1 MSHYSATLRL
11 GLPIAIGQ
19 LGVIILGFAD
29 TLMVG
34 RYSTDALAAS
44 AFVNNLFTLF
54 TFLLMGYSYGLTP
67 IVSTL
72 FGQGKQAEAGE
83 QLKPALLSGTAFCLL
98 LIAVWGIAFFNLE
111 HFGQPDELLPLI
123 RPYFLVILV
132 SMIFV
137 MLYNELRQFTDG
149 LTHTTLGM
157 YTLIIGNAFNILG
170 NWLLIYG
177 PGPFP
182 EMGLLGAGIATL
194 LARVLMVVLM
204 VAALWWKKGY
214 APYREGF
221 ARCRASLD
229 GMRAIVR
236 ASLPIAIQ
244 MGLECA
250 AFTMSAVMAGW
261 VGKVELAAYQV
272 MVTIGTLGFLL
283 YYSFGAGTSI
293 RVANFYG
300 QHDRTNVFHAAA
312 AGRNLLLLMAACSSL
327 LIYLLAE
334 PLIRLF
340 TTDTAVIAIS
350 LSLIPLLV
358 LYQFADAMQICYANI
373 LRGTGHVL
381 SMMRIA
387 IISYLIVN
395 IPVAFFLGF
404 PLGWGV
410 KGIFLAFFIG
420 LFTAASLFFKEY
432 RKAMRT
438 VT

>member
-11 GLPIAIGQ
+11 GVPIAIGQ

-67 IVSTL
+67 IVSAL

-83 QLKPALLSGTAFCLL
+83 QLKPALLSGTVFCLL
-98 LIAVWGIAFFNLE
+98 LMAVWGIAYFNLE

-157 YTLIIGNAFNILG
+157 YTLMIGNALNIVG

-300 QHDRTNVFHAAA
+300 QHDRTNVFHAGA
-312 AGRNLLLLMAACSSL
+312 AGRNLLFLMAACSSL

-334 PLIRLF
+334 PLIRVF

-350 LSLIPLLV
+350 LSLIPFLV

-381 SMMRIA
+381 AMVRIA

-395 IPVAFFLGF
+395 IPAAFILGF
-404 PLGWGV
+404 SLGWGV

-420 LFTAASLFFKEY
+420 LFTAATLFFKEY
-432 RKAMRT
+432 RKAMR
-438 VT
+438 

>member
-11 GLPIAIGQ
+11 GVPIAIGQ

-67 IVSTL
+67 IVSAL

-83 QLKPALLSGTAFCLL
+83 QLKPALLSGTVFCLL
-98 LIAVWGIAFFNLE
+98 LMAVWGIAFFNLE

-157 YTLIIGNAFNILG
+157 YTLMIGNALNIVG

-221 ARCRASLD
+221 ARCRTSLE
-229 GMRAIVR
+229 GMGPIVR

-300 QHDRTNVFHAAA
+300 QHDRTNVFHAGA
-312 AGRNLLLLMAACSSL
+312 AGRNLLFLMAACSCL

-334 PLIRLF
+334 PLIRVF

-350 LSLIPLLV
+350 LSLIPFLV

-381 SMMRIA
+381 SMVRIA

-395 IPVAFFLGF
+395 IPAAFILGF
-404 PLGWGV
+404 SLGWGV

-420 LFTAASLFFKEY
+420 LFTAATLFFWEY
-432 RKAMRT
+432 RKAMR
-438 VT
+438 

>member
-11 GLPIAIGQ
+11 GVPIAIGQ

-67 IVSTL
+67 IVSAL

-83 QLKPALLSGTAFCLL
+83 QLKPALLSGTVFCLL
-98 LIAVWGIAFFNLE
+98 LMAVWGIAFFNLE
-111 HFGQPDELLPLI
+111 YFGQPDELLPLI

-157 YTLIIGNAFNILG
+157 YTLMIGNALNIVG

-182 EMGLLGAGIATL
+182 EMGLMGAGIATL

-229 GMRAIVR
+229 GMQAIVR

-300 QHDRTNVFHAAA
+300 QHDRTNVFHAGA
-312 AGRNLLLLMAACSSL
+312 AGRNLLFLMAACSSL

-334 PLIRLF
+334 PLIRIF

-350 LSLIPLLV
+350 LSLIPFLV

-381 SMMRIA
+381 AMVRIA

-395 IPVAFFLGF
+395 IPAAFILGF
-404 PLGWGV
+404 SLGWGV

-420 LFTAASLFFKEY
+420 LFTAATLFFKEY
-432 RKAMRT
+432 RKAMR
-438 VT
+438 

>member
-67 IVSTL
+67 IVSAL

-83 QLKPALLSGTAFCLL
+83 QLKPALLSGTVFCLL
-98 LIAVWGIAFFNLE
+98 LMAVWGIAYFNLE

-157 YTLIIGNAFNILG
+157 YTLMIGNAFNILG

-182 EMGLLGAGIATL
+182 EMGLMGAGIATL

-221 ARCRASLD
+221 ARCRASLE
-229 GMRAIVR
+229 GMGAIVR

-300 QHDRTNVFHAAA
+300 QHDRTNVFHAGA
-312 AGRNLLLLMAACSSL
+312 AGRNLLFLMAACSSL

-381 SMMRIA
+381 AMVRIA

-395 IPVAFFLGF
+395 IPAAFILGF

-420 LFTAASLFFKEY
+420 LFTAASLFFWEY
-432 RKAMRT
+432 RKAMR
-438 VT
+438 

>member
-1 MSHYSATLRL
+1 
-11 GLPIAIGQ
+11 
-19 LGVIILGFAD
+19 
-29 TLMVG
+29 
-34 RYSTDALAAS
+34 
-44 AFVNNLFTLF
+44 
-54 TFLLMGYSYGLTP
+54 MGP
-67 IVSTL
+67 
-72 FGQGKQAEAGE
+72 
-83 QLKPALLSGTAFCLL
+83 
-98 LIAVWGIAFFNLE
+98 
-111 HFGQPDELLPLI
+111 
-123 RPYFLVILV
+123 
-132 SMIFV
+132 
-137 MLYNELRQFTDG
+137 
-149 LTHTTLGM
+149 
-157 YTLIIGNAFNILG
+157 
-170 NWLLIYG
+170 
-177 PGPFP
+177 
-182 EMGLLGAGIATL
+182 
-194 LARVLMVVLM
+194 
-204 VAALWWKKGY
+204 
-214 APYREGF
+214 
-221 ARCRASLD
+221 
-229 GMRAIVR
+229 IVR

-334 PLIRLF
+334 PLIRVF

-350 LSLIPLLV
+350 LSLIPFLV

-381 SMMRIA
+381 AMVRIA

-395 IPVAFFLGF
+395 IPAAFILGF
-404 PLGWGV
+404 SLGWGV

-420 LFTAASLFFKEY
+420 LFTAATLFFKEY
-432 RKAMRT
+432 RKAMR
-438 VT
+438 

>member
-11 GLPIAIGQ
+11 GVPIAIGQ

-67 IVSTL
+67 IVSAL

-83 QLKPALLSGTAFCLL
+83 QLKPALLSGTVFCLL
-98 LIAVWGIAFFNLE
+98 LMAVWGIAYFNLE

-157 YTLIIGNAFNILG
+157 YTLMIGNALNIVG

-229 GMRAIVR
+229 GMQAIVR

-334 PLIRLF
+334 PLIRVF

-350 LSLIPLLV
+350 LSLIPFLV

-381 SMMRIA
+381 AMVRIA

-420 LFTAASLFFKEY
+420 LFTAATLFFKEY
-432 RKAMRT
+432 RKAMR
-438 VT
+438 

>member
-67 IVSTL
+67 IVSAL

-83 QLKPALLSGTAFCLL
+83 QLKPALLSGTVFCLL
-98 LIAVWGIAFFNLE
+98 LMAVWGIAYFNLE

-157 YTLIIGNAFNILG
+157 YTLMIGNALNIVG

-221 ARCRASLD
+221 ARCRTLLE
-229 GMRAIVR
+229 GMGPIVR

-300 QHDRTNVFHAAA
+300 QHDRTNVFHAGA
-312 AGRNLLLLMAACSSL
+312 AGRNLLFLMAACSSL

-334 PLIRLF
+334 PLIRVF

-350 LSLIPLLV
+350 LSLIPFLV

-381 SMMRIA
+381 AMVRIA

-395 IPVAFFLGF
+395 IPAAFILGF
-404 PLGWGV
+404 SLGWGV

-420 LFTAASLFFKEY
+420 LFTAATLFFKEY
-432 RKAMRT
+432 RKAMR
-438 VT
+438 

>member
-11 GLPIAIGQ
+11 GVPIAIGQ

-67 IVSTL
+67 IVSAL

-83 QLKPALLSGTAFCLL
+83 QLKPALLSGTVFCLL
-98 LIAVWGIAFFNLE
+98 LMAVWGIAFFNLE

-157 YTLIIGNAFNILG
+157 YTLMIGNALNIVG

-204 VAALWWKKGY
+204 VATLWWKKGY

-221 ARCRASLD
+221 ARCRTSLESM
-229 GMRAIVR
+229 GPIVR

-300 QHDRTNVFHAAA
+300 QHDRTNVFHAGA
-312 AGRNLLLLMAACSSL
+312 AGRNLLFLMAACSSL

-334 PLIRLF
+334 PLIRVF

-350 LSLIPLLV
+350 LSLIPFLV

-381 SMMRIA
+381 AMVRIA

-395 IPVAFFLGF
+395 IPAAFILGF
-404 PLGWGV
+404 SLGWGV

-420 LFTAASLFFKEY
+420 LFTAATLFFKEY
-432 RKAMRT
+432 RKAMR
-438 VT
+438 

>member
-11 GLPIAIGQ
+11 GVPIAIGQ

-67 IVSTL
+67 IVSAL

-83 QLKPALLSGTAFCLL
+83 QLKPALLSGTVFCLL
-98 LIAVWGIAFFNLE
+98 LMAVWGIAYFNLE

-157 YTLIIGNAFNILG
+157 YTLIIGNALNIVG

-182 EMGLLGAGIATL
+182 EMGLMGAGIATL

-221 ARCRASLD
+221 ARCRASLK

-300 QHDRTNVFHAAA
+300 QHDRTNVFHAGA
-312 AGRNLLLLMAACSSL
+312 AGRNLLFLMAACSSL

-334 PLIRLF
+334 PLIRVF

-350 LSLIPLLV
+350 LSLIPFLV

-381 SMMRIA
+381 AMVRIA

-395 IPVAFFLGF
+395 IPAAFILGF
-404 PLGWGV
+404 SLGWGV

-420 LFTAASLFFKEY
+420 LFTAATLFFKEY
-432 RKAMRT
+432 RKAMR
-438 VT
+438 

>member
-44 AFVNNLFTLF
+44 AFVNNIFTLF

-83 QLKPALLSGTAFCLL
+83 QLKPALLSGTVFCLL
-98 LIAVWGIAFFNLE
+98 LMAVWGIAFFNLE

-157 YTLIIGNAFNILG
+157 YTLMIGNALNIVG

-182 EMGLLGAGIATL
+182 EMGLMGAGIATL

-229 GMRAIVR
+229 GMQAIVR

-300 QHDRTNVFHAAA
+300 QHDRTNVFHAGA
-312 AGRNLLLLMAACSSL
+312 AGRNLLFLMAACSSL

-334 PLIRLF
+334 PLIRVF

-350 LSLIPLLV
+350 LSLIPFLV

-381 SMMRIA
+381 AMVRIA

-395 IPVAFFLGF
+395 IPAAFILGF
-404 PLGWGV
+404 SLGWGV

-420 LFTAASLFFKEY
+420 LFTAATLFFKEY
-432 RKAMRT
+432 RKAMR
-438 VT
+438 

>member
-11 GLPIAIGQ
+11 GVPIAIGQ

-67 IVSTL
+67 IVSAL

-83 QLKPALLSGTAFCLL
+83 QLKPALLSGTVFCLL
-98 LIAVWGIAFFNLE
+98 LMAVWGIAYFNLE
-111 HFGQPDELLPLI
+111 YFGQPDELLPLI

-157 YTLIIGNAFNILG
+157 YTLMIGNALNIVG

-182 EMGLLGAGIATL
+182 EMGLMGAGIATL

-229 GMRAIVR
+229 GMQAIVR

-300 QHDRTNVFHAAA
+300 QHDRTNVFHAGA
-312 AGRNLLLLMAACSSL
+312 AGRNLLFLMAACSSL

-334 PLIRLF
+334 PLIRVF

-350 LSLIPLLV
+350 LSLIPFLV

-381 SMMRIA
+381 AMVRIA

-395 IPVAFFLGF
+395 IPAAFILGF
-404 PLGWGV
+404 SLGWGV

-420 LFTAASLFFKEY
+420 LFTAATLFFKEY
-432 RKAMRT
+432 RKAMR
-438 VT
+438 

>member
-83 QLKPALLSGTAFCLL
+83 QLKPALLSGTVFCLL
-98 LIAVWGIAFFNLE
+98 LMAVWGIAFFNLE
-111 HFGQPDELLPLI
+111 HFGQPAELLPLI

-157 YTLIIGNAFNILG
+157 YTLMIGNAFNILG

-221 ARCRASLD
+221 ARCRASLE
-229 GMRAIVR
+229 GMGAIVR

-293 RVANFYG
+293 RVATFYG

-395 IPVAFFLGF
+395 IPAAFILGF

-420 LFTAASLFFKEY
+420 LFTAACLFFWEY
-432 RKAMRT
+432 RKAMR
-438 VT
+438 

>member
-11 GLPIAIGQ
+11 GVPIAIGQ

-67 IVSTL
+67 IVSAL

-83 QLKPALLSGTAFCLL
+83 QLKPALLSGTVFCLL
-98 LIAVWGIAFFNLE
+98 LMAVWGIAYFNLE

-157 YTLIIGNAFNILG
+157 YTLMIGNALNIVG

-229 GMRAIVR
+229 GMGLIVR

-300 QHDRTNVFHAAA
+300 QHDRTNVFHAGA
-312 AGRNLLLLMAACSSL
+312 AGRNLLFLMAACSSL

-334 PLIRLF
+334 PLIRVF

-350 LSLIPLLV
+350 LSLIPFLV

-381 SMMRIA
+381 AMVRIA

-395 IPVAFFLGF
+395 IPAAFILGF
-404 PLGWGV
+404 SLGWGV

-420 LFTAASLFFKEY
+420 LFTAATLFFKEY
-432 RKAMRT
+432 RKAMR
-438 VT
+438 

>member
-11 GLPIAIGQ
+11 GVPIAIGQ

-67 IVSTL
+67 IVSAL

-83 QLKPALLSGTAFCLL
+83 QLKPALLSGTVFCLL
-98 LIAVWGIAFFNLE
+98 LMAVWGIAFFNLE
-111 HFGQPDELLPLI
+111 YFGQPDELLPLI

-157 YTLIIGNAFNILG
+157 YTLMIGNALNIVG

-221 ARCRASLD
+221 ARCRASLN

-293 RVANFYG
+293 RVATFYG
-300 QHDRTNVFHAAA
+300 QHDRTNVFHAGA
-312 AGRNLLLLMAACSSL
+312 AGRNLLFLMAACSSL

-334 PLIRLF
+334 PLIRVF

-350 LSLIPLLV
+350 LSLIPFLV

-381 SMMRIA
+381 AMVRIA

-395 IPVAFFLGF
+395 IPAAFILGF
-404 PLGWGV
+404 SLGWGV

-420 LFTAASLFFKEY
+420 LFTAATLFFKEY
-432 RKAMRT
+432 RKAMR
-438 VT
+438 

>member
-83 QLKPALLSGTAFCLL
+83 QLKPALLSGTVFCFLL
-98 LIAVWGIAFFNLE
+98 MAVWSIAFFNLE

-177 PGPFP
+177 SGPFP

-221 ARCRASLD
+221 ARCRASLE
-229 GMRAIVR
+229 GMGAIVR

-293 RVANFYG
+293 RVATFYG

-327 LIYLLAE
+327 LIFLLAE
-334 PLIRLF
+334 PLIRVF

-395 IPVAFFLGF
+395 IPVAYFLGF

-420 LFTAASLFFKEY
+420 LFTAASLFFWEY
-432 RKAMRT
+432 RKAMRA

>member
-11 GLPIAIGQ
+11 GVPIAIGQ

-67 IVSTL
+67 IVSAL

-83 QLKPALLSGTAFCLL
+83 QLKPALLSGTVFCLL
-98 LIAVWGIAFFNLE
+98 LMAVWGIAYFNLE

-157 YTLIIGNAFNILG
+157 YTLMIGNALNIVG

-182 EMGLLGAGIATL
+182 EMGLMGAGIATL

-229 GMRAIVR
+229 GMQAIVR

-300 QHDRTNVFHAAA
+300 QHDRTNVFHAGA
-312 AGRNLLLLMAACSSL
+312 AGRNLLFLMAACSSL

-334 PLIRLF
+334 PLIRVF
-340 TTDTAVIAIS
+340 TKDTAVIAIS
-350 LSLIPLLV
+350 LSLIPFLV

-381 SMMRIA
+381 AMVRIA

-395 IPVAFFLGF
+395 IPAAFILGF
-404 PLGWGV
+404 SLGWGV
-410 KGIFLAFFIG
+410 NGIFLAFFIG
-420 LFTAASLFFKEY
+420 LFTAATLFFKEY
-432 RKAMRT
+432 RKAMR
-438 VT
+438 

>member
-11 GLPIAIGQ
+11 GVPIAIGQ

-67 IVSTL
+67 IVSAL

-83 QLKPALLSGTAFCLL
+83 QLKPALLSGTVFCLL
-98 LIAVWGIAFFNLE
+98 LMAVWGIAYFNLE

-157 YTLIIGNAFNILG
+157 YTLMIGNALNIVG

-182 EMGLLGAGIATL
+182 EMGLMGAGIATL

-229 GMRAIVR
+229 GMQAIVR

-334 PLIRLF
+334 PLIRVF

-350 LSLIPLLV
+350 LSLIPFLV

-381 SMMRIA
+381 AMVRIA

-395 IPVAFFLGF
+395 IPAAFILGF
-404 PLGWGV
+404 SLGWGV

-420 LFTAASLFFKEY
+420 LFTAATLFFKEY
-432 RKAMRT
+432 RKAMR
-438 VT
+438 

>member
-11 GLPIAIGQ
+11 GVPIAIGQ

-67 IVSTL
+67 IVSAL

-83 QLKPALLSGTAFCLL
+83 QLKPALLSGTVFCLL
-98 LIAVWGIAFFNLE
+98 LMAVWGIAYFNLE

-157 YTLIIGNAFNILG
+157 YTLMIGNALNIVG

-261 VGKVELAAYQV
+261 VGKEELAAYQV

-300 QHDRTNVFHAAA
+300 QHDRTNVFHAGA
-312 AGRNLLLLMAACSSL
+312 AGRNLLFLMAACSSL

-334 PLIRLF
+334 PLIRVF

-350 LSLIPLLV
+350 LSLIPFLV

-395 IPVAFFLGF
+395 IPAAFILGF
-404 PLGWGV
+404 SLGWGV

-420 LFTAASLFFKEY
+420 LFTAATLFFKEY
-432 RKAMRT
+432 RKAMR
-438 VT
+438 

>member
-67 IVSTL
+67 IVSAL

-83 QLKPALLSGTAFCLL
+83 QLKPALLSGTVFCLL
-98 LIAVWGIAFFNLE
+98 LMAVWGIAYFNLE

-157 YTLIIGNAFNILG
+157 YTLMIGNALNIVG

-182 EMGLLGAGIATL
+182 EMGLMGAGIATL

-229 GMRAIVR
+229 GMQAIVR

-300 QHDRTNVFHAAA
+300 QHDRTNVFHAGA
-312 AGRNLLLLMAACSSL
+312 AGRNLLFLMAACSSL

-334 PLIRLF
+334 PLIRVF
-340 TTDTAVIAIS
+340 TKDTAVIAIS
-350 LSLIPLLV
+350 LSLIPFLV

-381 SMMRIA
+381 AMVRIA

-395 IPVAFFLGF
+395 IPAAFILGF
-404 PLGWGV
+404 SLGWGV

-420 LFTAASLFFKEY
+420 LFTAATLFFKEY
-432 RKAMRT
+432 RKAMR
-438 VT
+438 

>member
-11 GLPIAIGQ
+11 GVPIAIGQ

-67 IVSTL
+67 IVSAL

-83 QLKPALLSGTAFCLL
+83 QLKPALLSGTVFCLL
-98 LIAVWGIAFFNLE
+98 LMAVWGIAFFNLE

-157 YTLIIGNAFNILG
+157 YTLMIGNALNIVG

-182 EMGLLGAGIATL
+182 EMGLMGAGIATL

-229 GMRAIVR
+229 GMQAIVR

-272 MVTIGTLGFLL
+272 MLPIGTLGFLL

-300 QHDRTNVFHAAA
+300 QHDRTNVFHAGA
-312 AGRNLLLLMAACSSL
+312 AGRNLLFLMAACSSL

-334 PLIRLF
+334 PLIRVF

-350 LSLIPLLV
+350 LSLIPFLV

-381 SMMRIA
+381 AMVRIA

-395 IPVAFFLGF
+395 IPAAFILGF
-404 PLGWGV
+404 SLGWGV

-420 LFTAASLFFKEY
+420 LFTAATLFFKEY
-432 RKAMRT
+432 RKAMR
-438 VT
+438 

>member
-67 IVSTL
+67 IVSAL

-83 QLKPALLSGTAFCLL
+83 QLKPALLSGTVFCLL
-98 LIAVWGIAFFNLE
+98 LMAVWGIAFFNLE

-157 YTLIIGNAFNILG
+157 YTLMIGNALNIVG

-229 GMRAIVR
+229 GMQAIVR

-300 QHDRTNVFHAAA
+300 QHDRTNVFHAGA
-312 AGRNLLLLMAACSSL
+312 AGRNLLFLMAACSSL

-334 PLIRLF
+334 PLIRVF

-350 LSLIPLLV
+350 LSLIPFLV

-381 SMMRIA
+381 AMVRIA

-395 IPVAFFLGF
+395 IPAAFILGF
-404 PLGWGV
+404 SLGWGV

-420 LFTAASLFFKEY
+420 LFTAATLFFKEY
-432 RKAMRT
+432 RKAMR
-438 VT
+438 

>member
-11 GLPIAIGQ
+11 GVPIAIGQ

-67 IVSTL
+67 IVSAL

-83 QLKPALLSGTAFCLL
+83 QLKPALLSGTVFCLL
-98 LIAVWGIAFFNLE
+98 LMAVWGIAYFNLE

-157 YTLIIGNAFNILG
+157 YTLMIGNALNIVG

-182 EMGLLGAGIATL
+182 EMGLMGAGIATL

-221 ARCRASLD
+221 ARCRASLE
-229 GMRAIVR
+229 GMGAIVR

-300 QHDRTNVFHAAA
+300 QHDRTNVFHAGA
-312 AGRNLLLLMAACSSL
+312 AGRNLLFLMAACSSL

-334 PLIRLF
+334 PLIRVF

-350 LSLIPLLV
+350 LSLIPFLV

-381 SMMRIA
+381 AMVRIA

-395 IPVAFFLGF
+395 IPAAFILGF
-404 PLGWGV
+404 SLGWGV

-420 LFTAASLFFKEY
+420 LFTAATLFFKEY
-432 RKAMRT
+432 RKAMR
-438 VT
+438 

>member
-11 GLPIAIGQ
+11 GVPIAIGQ

-67 IVSTL
+67 IVSAL

-83 QLKPALLSGTAFCLL
+83 QLKPALLSGTVFCLL
-98 LIAVWGIAFFNLE
+98 LMAVWGIAYFNLE

-157 YTLIIGNAFNILG
+157 YTLMIGNALNILG

-182 EMGLLGAGIATL
+182 EMGLMGAGIATL

-229 GMRAIVR
+229 GMQAIVR

-300 QHDRTNVFHAAA
+300 QHDRTNVFHAGA
-312 AGRNLLLLMAACSSL
+312 AGRNLLFLMAACSSL

-334 PLIRLF
+334 PLIRVF

-350 LSLIPLLV
+350 LSLIPFLV

-381 SMMRIA
+381 AMVRIA

-395 IPVAFFLGF
+395 IPAAFILGF
-404 PLGWGV
+404 SLGWGV

-420 LFTAASLFFKEY
+420 LFTAATLFFKEY
-432 RKAMRT
+432 RKAMR
-438 VT
+438 

>member
-11 GLPIAIGQ
+11 GVPIAIGQ

-67 IVSTL
+67 IVSAL

-83 QLKPALLSGTAFCLL
+83 QLKPALLSGTVFCLL
-98 LIAVWGIAFFNLE
+98 LMAVWGIAYFNLE

-157 YTLIIGNAFNILG
+157 YTLMIGNALNIVG

-182 EMGLLGAGIATL
+182 EMGLMGAGIATL

-229 GMRAIVR
+229 GMQAIVR

-300 QHDRTNVFHAAA
+300 QHDRTNVFHAGA
-312 AGRNLLLLMAACSSL
+312 AGRNLLFLMAACSSL

-334 PLIRLF
+334 PLIRVF

-381 SMMRIA
+381 AMVRIA

-395 IPVAFFLGF
+395 IPAAFILGF
-404 PLGWGV
+404 SLGWGV

-420 LFTAASLFFKEY
+420 LFTAATLFFKEY
-432 RKAMRT
+432 RKAMR
-438 VT
+438 

>member
-11 GLPIAIGQ
+11 GVPIAIGQ

-67 IVSTL
+67 IVSAL

-83 QLKPALLSGTAFCLL
+83 QLKPALLSGTVFCLL
-98 LIAVWGIAFFNLE
+98 LMAVWGIAFFNLE
-111 HFGQPDELLPLI
+111 YFGQPDELLPLI

-157 YTLIIGNAFNILG
+157 YTLMIGNALNIVG

-182 EMGLLGAGIATL
+182 EMGLMGAGIATL

-300 QHDRTNVFHAAA
+300 QHDRTNVFHAGA
-312 AGRNLLLLMAACSSL
+312 AGRNLLFLMAACSSL

-334 PLIRLF
+334 PLIRVF

-350 LSLIPLLV
+350 LSLIPFLV

-381 SMMRIA
+381 AMVRIA

-395 IPVAFFLGF
+395 IPAAFILGF
-404 PLGWGV
+404 SLGWGV

-420 LFTAASLFFKEY
+420 LFTAATLFFKEY
-432 RKAMRT
+432 RKAMR
-438 VT
+438 

>member
-83 QLKPALLSGTAFCLL
+83 QLKPALLSGTVFCLL
-98 LIAVWGIAFFNLE
+98 LMAVWGIAFFNLE

-157 YTLIIGNAFNILG
+157 YTLMIGNALNIVG

-229 GMRAIVR
+229 GMQAIVR

-300 QHDRTNVFHAAA
+300 QHDRTNVFHAGA
-312 AGRNLLLLMAACSSL
+312 AGRNLLFLMAACSSL

-334 PLIRLF
+334 PLIRVF

-350 LSLIPLLV
+350 LSLIPFLV

-381 SMMRIA
+381 AMVRIA

-395 IPVAFFLGF
+395 IPAAFILGF
-404 PLGWGV
+404 SLGWGV

-420 LFTAASLFFKEY
+420 LFTAATLFFKEY
-432 RKAMRT
+432 RKAMR
-438 VT
+438 

>member
-1 MSHYSATLRL
+1 
-11 GLPIAIGQ
+11 
-19 LGVIILGFAD
+19 
-29 TLMVG
+29 
-34 RYSTDALAAS
+34 
-44 AFVNNLFTLF
+44 
-54 TFLLMGYSYGLTP
+54 MGP
-67 IVSTL
+67 
-72 FGQGKQAEAGE
+72 
-83 QLKPALLSGTAFCLL
+83 
-98 LIAVWGIAFFNLE
+98 
-111 HFGQPDELLPLI
+111 
-123 RPYFLVILV
+123 
-132 SMIFV
+132 
-137 MLYNELRQFTDG
+137 
-149 LTHTTLGM
+149 
-157 YTLIIGNAFNILG
+157 
-170 NWLLIYG
+170 
-177 PGPFP
+177 
-182 EMGLLGAGIATL
+182 
-194 LARVLMVVLM
+194 
-204 VAALWWKKGY
+204 
-214 APYREGF
+214 
-221 ARCRASLD
+221 
-229 GMRAIVR
+229 IVR

-300 QHDRTNVFHAAA
+300 QHDRTNVFHAGA
-312 AGRNLLLLMAACSSL
+312 AGRNLLFLMAACSSL

-381 SMMRIA
+381 AMVRIA

-395 IPVAFFLGF
+395 IPAAFILGF
-404 PLGWGV
+404 SLGWGV

-420 LFTAASLFFKEY
+420 LFTAATLFFKEY
-432 RKAMRT
+432 RKAMR
-438 VT
+438 

>member
-11 GLPIAIGQ
+11 GVPIAIGQ

-67 IVSTL
+67 IVSAL

-83 QLKPALLSGTAFCLL
+83 QLKPALLSGTVFCLL
-98 LIAVWGIAFFNLE
+98 LMAVWGIAYFNLE

-157 YTLIIGNAFNILG
+157 YTLMIGNALNIVG

-229 GMRAIVR
+229 GMQAIVR

-300 QHDRTNVFHAAA
+300 QHDRTNVFHAGA
-312 AGRNLLLLMAACSSL
+312 AGRNLLFLMAACSSL

-334 PLIRLF
+334 PLIRVF

-350 LSLIPLLV
+350 LSLIPFLV

-381 SMMRIA
+381 AMVRIA

-395 IPVAFFLGF
+395 IPAAFILGF
-404 PLGWGV
+404 SLGWGV

-420 LFTAASLFFKEY
+420 LFTAATLFFKEY
-432 RKAMRT
+432 RKAMR
-438 VT
+438 

>member
-11 GLPIAIGQ
+11 GVPIAIGQ

-67 IVSTL
+67 IVSAL

-83 QLKPALLSGTAFCLL
+83 QLKPALLSGTVFCLL
-98 LIAVWGIAFFNLE
+98 LMAVWGIAFFNLE

-157 YTLIIGNAFNILG
+157 YTLMIGNALNIVG

-182 EMGLLGAGIATL
+182 EMGLMGAGIATL

-300 QHDRTNVFHAAA
+300 QHDRTNVFHAGAV
-312 AGRNLLLLMAACSSL
+312 GRNLLFLMAACSSL

-334 PLIRLF
+334 PLIRVF

-350 LSLIPLLV
+350 LSLIPFLV

-381 SMMRIA
+381 AMVRIA

-395 IPVAFFLGF
+395 IPAAFILGF
-404 PLGWGV
+404 SLGWGV

-420 LFTAASLFFKEY
+420 LFTAATLFFKEY
-432 RKAMRT
+432 RKAMR
-438 VT
+438 

>member
-11 GLPIAIGQ
+11 GIPIAIGQ

-67 IVSTL
+67 IVSAL

-83 QLKPALLSGTAFCLL
+83 QLKPALLSGTVFCLL
-98 LIAVWGIAFFNLE
+98 LMAVWGIAFFNLE
-111 HFGQPDELLPLI
+111 HFGQPAELLPLI

-157 YTLIIGNAFNILG
+157 YTLMIGNAFNILG

-221 ARCRASLD
+221 ARCRASLK

-293 RVANFYG
+293 RVATFYG
-300 QHDRTNVFHAAA
+300 QHDRTNVFHSAS

-381 SMMRIA
+381 SMVRIA

-395 IPVAFFLGF
+395 IPAAFILGF

-420 LFTAASLFFKEY
+420 LFTAACLFFWEY
-432 RKAMRT
+432 RKAMR
-438 VT
+438 

>member
-11 GLPIAIGQ
+11 GVPIAIGQ

-67 IVSTL
+67 IVSAL
-72 FGQGKQAEAGE
+72 FGQGKLAEAGE
-83 QLKPALLSGTAFCLL
+83 QLKPALLSGTVFCLL
-98 LIAVWGIAFFNLE
+98 LMAVWGIAYFNLE

-157 YTLIIGNAFNILG
+157 YTLMIGNALNIVG

-182 EMGLLGAGIATL
+182 EMGLMGAGIATL

-221 ARCRASLD
+221 ARCGASLD
-229 GMRAIVR
+229 GMQAIVR

-300 QHDRTNVFHAAA
+300 QHDRTNVFHAGA
-312 AGRNLLLLMAACSSL
+312 AGRNLLFLMAACSSL

-334 PLIRLF
+334 PLIRVF

-350 LSLIPLLV
+350 LSLIPFLV

-381 SMMRIA
+381 AMVRIA

-395 IPVAFFLGF
+395 IPAAFILGF
-404 PLGWGV
+404 SLGWGV

-420 LFTAASLFFKEY
+420 LFTAATLFFKEY
-432 RKAMRT
+432 RKAMR
-438 VT
+438 

>member
-11 GLPIAIGQ
+11 GVPIAIGQ

-67 IVSTL
+67 IVSAL
-72 FGQGKQAEAGE
+72 FGQGKLAEAGE
-83 QLKPALLSGTAFCLL
+83 QLKPALLSGTVFCLL
-98 LIAVWGIAFFNLE
+98 LMAVWGIAFFNLE

-157 YTLIIGNAFNILG
+157 YTLMIGNALNIVG

-182 EMGLLGAGIATL
+182 EMGLMGAGIATL

-300 QHDRTNVFHAAA
+300 QHDRTNVFHAGA
-312 AGRNLLLLMAACSSL
+312 AGRNLLFLMAACSSL

-334 PLIRLF
+334 PLIRVF

-350 LSLIPLLV
+350 LSLIPFLV

-381 SMMRIA
+381 AMVRIA

-395 IPVAFFLGF
+395 IPAAFILGF
-404 PLGWGV
+404 SLGWGV

-420 LFTAASLFFKEY
+420 LFTAATLFFKEY
-432 RKAMRT
+432 RKAMR
-438 VT
+438 

>member
-83 QLKPALLSGTAFCLL
+83 QLKPALLSSTVFCLL
-98 LIAVWGIAFFNLE
+98 LMAVWGIAFFNLE

-229 GMRAIVR
+229 GMQAIVR

-293 RVANFYG
+293 RVATFYG

-334 PLIRLF
+334 PLIRVF

-350 LSLIPLLV
+350 LSLIPFLV

-381 SMMRIA
+381 AMVRIA

-395 IPVAFFLGF
+395 IPAAFILGF
-404 PLGWGV
+404 SLGWGV

-420 LFTAASLFFKEY
+420 LFTAATLFFWEY

>member
-11 GLPIAIGQ
+11 GIPIAIGQ

-67 IVSTL
+67 IVSSL
-72 FGQGKQAEAGE
+72 FGQGKQAEAGG
-83 QLKPALLSGTAFCLL
+83 QLKPALLSGTVFCLL
-98 LIAVWGIAFFNLE
+98 LMAVWGIAFFNLE
-111 HFGQPDELLPLI
+111 HFGQPAELLPLI

-157 YTLIIGNAFNILG
+157 YTLMIGNAFNILG
-170 NWLLIYG
+170 NYLLIYG

-182 EMGLLGAGIATL
+182 EMGLMGAGIATL

-221 ARCRASLD
+221 ARCHTSLE
-229 GMRAIVR
+229 GMGAIVR
-236 ASLPIAIQ
+236 TSLPIAIQ

-293 RVANFYG
+293 RVATFYG
-300 QHDRTNVFHAAA
+300 QHDRTNVFHSAA

-381 SMMRIA
+381 SMVRIA

-395 IPVAFFLGF
+395 IPAAFILGF

-410 KGIFLAFFIG
+410 EGIFLAFFIG
-420 LFTAASLFFKEY
+420 LFTAASLFFWEY
-432 RKAMRT
+432 RKAMR
-438 VT
+438 

>member
-1 MSHYSATLRL
+1 M
-11 GLPIAIGQ
+11 
-19 LGVIILGFAD
+19 
-29 TLMVG
+29 
-34 RYSTDALAAS
+34 AAS

-67 IVSTL
+67 IVSAL

-98 LIAVWGIAFFNLE
+98 LMAVWGIAFFNLE

-214 APYREGF
+214 APYHEGF

-300 QHDRTNVFHAAA
+300 QHDRTNVFHAGA
-312 AGRNLLLLMAACSSL
+312 AGRNLLFLMAACSSL

-334 PLIRLF
+334 PLIRVF

-350 LSLIPLLV
+350 LSLIPFLV

-381 SMMRIA
+381 AMVRIA

-395 IPVAFFLGF
+395 IPAAFILGF
-404 PLGWGV
+404 SLGWGV

-420 LFTAASLFFKEY
+420 LFTAATLFFKEY
-432 RKAMRT
+432 RKAMR
-438 VT
+438 

>member
-11 GLPIAIGQ
+11 GVPIAIGQ

-83 QLKPALLSGTAFCLL
+83 QLKPALLSGTVFCLL
-98 LIAVWGIAFFNLE
+98 LMAVWGIAYFNLE

-157 YTLIIGNAFNILG
+157 YTLMIGNALNIVG

-182 EMGLLGAGIATL
+182 EMGLMGAGIATL

-229 GMRAIVR
+229 GMQAIVR

-300 QHDRTNVFHAAA
+300 QHDRTNVFHAGA
-312 AGRNLLLLMAACSSL
+312 AGRNLLFLMAACSSL

-334 PLIRLF
+334 PLIRVF

-350 LSLIPLLV
+350 LSLIPFLV

-381 SMMRIA
+381 AMVRIA

-395 IPVAFFLGF
+395 IPAAFILGF
-404 PLGWGV
+404 SLGWGV

-420 LFTAASLFFKEY
+420 LFTAATLFFKEY
-432 RKAMRT
+432 RKAMR
-438 VT
+438 

>member
-67 IVSTL
+67 IVSAL

-83 QLKPALLSGTAFCLL
+83 QLKPALLSGTVFCLL
-98 LIAVWGIAFFNLE
+98 LMAVWGIAYFNLE

-157 YTLIIGNAFNILG
+157 YTLMIGNALNIVG

-182 EMGLLGAGIATL
+182 EMGLMGAGIATL

-229 GMRAIVR
+229 GMQAIVR

-300 QHDRTNVFHAAA
+300 QHDRTNVFHAGA
-312 AGRNLLLLMAACSSL
+312 AGRNLLFLMAACSSL

-334 PLIRLF
+334 PLIRVF

-350 LSLIPLLV
+350 LSLIPFLV

-381 SMMRIA
+381 AMVRIA

-395 IPVAFFLGF
+395 IPAAFILGF
-404 PLGWGV
+404 SLGWGV

-420 LFTAASLFFKEY
+420 LFTAATLFFKEY
-432 RKAMRT
+432 RKAMR
-438 VT
+438 